1 MPSDAVLRDLF
12 SRTQQ
17 YAVPL
22 HSCRAVAHAVIQS
35 LRCGSVFAHVTSN
48 SCITLVQDAGQNV
61 SSMSVKLIL
70 ACLSQLSM

>member
-1 MPSDAVLRDLF
+1 MFKDSRSGCADAGHTVPSDAVLRGLF

-35 LRCGSVFAHVTSN
+35 LRCGSGIVCAN
-48 SCITLVQDAGQNV
+48 
-61 SSMSVKLIL
+61 
-70 ACLSQLSM
+70 